1 MPVPRNVPKTCVTW
15 LSKLLSGDNSCLFF
29 VWFRSWRPV
38 FRKVGQDRDFS
49 EWNMSHTLHLHNL
62 ADKLEEQGCDIFLEG
77 QNWFETR
84 SDDTGSAING
94 KPDLIALKPDG
105 SATIYD
111 VKTGQHRASDEIQVK
126 LYMFLLPLSGH
137 RRWQGISFDGCVAYA
152 DGTEK
157 QIAADAI
164 TDEFRQ
170 NVTTFMRRIVSRK
183 PTRHVPSEREC
194 GWCEVSVEDCSE
206 RIEPEVA

>member
-62 ADKLEEQGCDIFLEG
+62 AGKLEEQACDIFLEG

-84 SDDTGSAING
+84 SYDTGSAING

-137 RRWQGISFDGCVAYA
+137 RRWQGISFDGCVVYA

-164 TDEFRQ
+164 TNEFRQ